1 MCYNFYVNLH
11 YKMIGGKT
19 FMSKSTNNIIETQ
32 KEDKERILR
41 ETLKPIITD
50 AVNSGFSQTEIVKI
64 VKELWQENR
73 IYFDVSEVNM
83 AIGRDLLV
91 YEKDFRTNAKAFIEN
106 YGQLFMFLDESP
118 KFYEDMFWTMYVCL
132 IIDHNITKELVFKRF
147 IASKY
152 AYKHHM
158 DFFDVDVYH
167 RMSSSIS
174 RKLKINEKNHILSGY
189 LLSGIEISKS
199 IEFEKL
205 LTYSSSPV
213 RSLYKKFALNCLTC
227 IIYFM

>member
-1 MCYNFYVNLH
+1 
-11 YKMIGGKT
+11 
-19 FMSKSTNNIIETQ
+19 MSKSTNNIIETQ

-106 YGQLFMFLDESP
+106 DGAITY
-118 KFYEDMFWTMYVCL
+118 
-132 IIDHNITKELVFKRF
+132 NI
-147 IASKY
+147 
-152 AYKHHM
+152 
-158 DFFDVDVYH
+158 
-167 RMSSSIS
+167 
-174 RKLKINEKNHILSGY
+174 NKN
-189 LLSGIEISKS
+189 
-199 IEFEKL
+199 
-205 LTYSSSPV
+205 
-213 RSLYKKFALNCLTC
+213 KK
-227 IIYFM
+227 